1 MTRTTSAAL
10 IALALAQNA
19 FAQEETV
26 SNTRDQLAITIY
38 NESLAMVRENRTIP
52 LKEGTNRIALRD
64 VSARIMPE
72 TAILA
77 ATGENAVQLLEQNF
91 DYDLLNEQA
100 LLDKYVGKKVIAI
113 RTNGAT
119 GEETREEATVLSNN
133 NGVILQYADRIESG
147 LPSGVRL
154 AFADVPANLRD
165 RPTLLIDL
173 LAAKAG
179 EHSVNLSYLT
189 QGLSWKADY
198 VATLG
203 ADEKTLALAGWV
215 TLQNQSGTAY
225 ENATL
230 QLVAGNV
237 NRVREYMND
246 GVMFRAQSAAAPMME
261 AAPMQQ
267 EELFEYH
274 LYTLS
279 RPTTI
284 ANNQR
289 KQVALLSAAD
299 VPVQKEYRLQ
309 GADHWY
315 WSGFEGESPELGD
328 KRKVDIYMQFD
339 NKENAKLGMPLPKGT
354 VRVYKSDSEGRS
366 QFIGEDA
373 IDHTAKNDTVR
384 LKLGS
389 AFDVNGTWKQLSA
402 KQTDGKISRT
412 TTYEGSYEIELSN
425 AKKEDIIVKVVE
437 PIPGNWS
444 ITQESHQHEK
454 ADAHLAQ
461 WHIPV
466 PADSKVKLTYS
477 IKTTY

>member
-1 MTRTTSAAL
+1 MTRKTAAAL
-10 IALALAQNA
+10 IALALTQNTL
-19 FAQEETV
+19 AQEETA
-26 SNTRDQLAITIY
+26 STTRDNLAITIY
-38 NESLAMVRENRTIP
+38 NDSLAMVRESRTIP

-64 VSARIMPE
+64 VSARIIPE

-77 ATGENAVQLLEQNF
+77 TGGDNPVQLLEQNF
-91 DYDLLNEQA
+91 NYDLLNEQA
-100 LLDKYVGKKVIAI
+100 LLDKYVGKKVTTI
-113 RTNGAT
+113 RTNSAT

-133 NGVILQYADRIESG
+133 NGVILKYADRIESG
-147 LPSGVRL
+147 LPAGVRL

-179 EHSVNLSYLT
+179 DQSVNLSYLT

-203 ADEKTLALAGWV
+203 ADEKSLALAGWV

-225 ENATL
+225 ENTTL
-230 QLVAGNV
+230 QLVAGDV

-246 GVMFRAQSAAAPMME
+246 DVMFRAQPAAAPMVE

-274 LYTLS
+274 LYTLG
-279 RPTTI
+279 RPTTL

-315 WSGFEGESPELGD
+315 WNSFENEAPELGD

-339 NKENAKLGMPLPKGT
+339 NKEDAKLGMPLPKGT
-354 VRVYKSDSEGRS
+354 VRVYKNDSDGRA
-366 QFIGEDA
+366 QFIGEDR

-389 AFDVNGTWKQLSA
+389 VFDVSGTWKHLSA

-412 TTYEGSYEIELSN
+412 RTYEGQYEIELSN
-425 AKKEDIIVKVVE
+425 AKKEDVTVKVVE

-444 ITQESHQHEK
+444 ITEESHPHNK
-454 ADAHLAQ
+454 AAAHLAE
-461 WHIPV
+461 WNIPV

-477 IKTTY
+477 IKTTL